1 MAAIAALAL
10 LLTSPIT
17 ARDFPGVP
25 LPERVPLEVS
35 WYDPALSGINCNGDC
50 TFFGN
55 GERVTAAHY
64 WQRAACPRH
73 WIGATLIVESPH
85 LYGEFFCHEGGG
97 AIDCRQSA
105 RYGRRVCRVDIL
117 ADTPIRTGLVYR
129 WRLTRQ

>member
-1 MAAIAALAL
+1 MAAITALAL

-25 LPERVPLEVS
+25 VPERLPIEVS
-35 WYDPALSGINCNGDC
+35 WYDPARGGINC
-50 TFFGN
+50 N

-73 WIGATLIVESPH
+73 WIGATLIVESQH

-117 ADTPIRTGLVYR
+117 ADAPIRTGLVYR